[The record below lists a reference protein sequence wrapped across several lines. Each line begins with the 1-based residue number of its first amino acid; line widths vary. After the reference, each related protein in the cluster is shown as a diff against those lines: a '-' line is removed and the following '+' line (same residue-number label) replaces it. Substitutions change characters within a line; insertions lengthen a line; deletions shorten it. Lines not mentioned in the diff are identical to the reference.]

1 VRTAFEYEVVQNTAL
16 AALAIHAATLQ
27 HHLAAAIPNGVP
39 IPELMLVLPIALH
52 QPSRVTV
59 AGKVFEGS
67 FYKAIS
73 ENRTLV
79 AGLQSRMQAMARQSF
94 AAINLATAAGLV
106 EVVRTERARPGMVP
120 TRKTDPF
127 KFSDDEIKSV
137 IAAAKRVGHWLAAV
151 RTETLCSVLNVR
163 F

>member
-1 VRTAFEYEVVQNTAL
+1 MRTAFEYEVVQNTAL

-67 FYKAIS
+67 FYKAIR
-73 ENRTLV
+73 RT
-79 AGLQSRMQAMARQSF
+79 GRWSPGYSRACKQW
-94 AAINLATAAGLV
+94 
-106 EVVRTERARPGMVP
+106 P
-120 TRKTDPF
+120 
-127 KFSDDEIKSV
+127 
-137 IAAAKRVGHWLAAV
+137 AKVSLP
-151 RTETLCSVLNVR
+151 
-163 F
+163 